1 MFTVRN
7 VEFLVFLS
15 KVQGKSLLVFVDEL
29 PLSLTRSKG
38 HISSRQPSN

>member
-15 KVQGKSLLVFVDEL
+15 KVQGKSPLVFVDVF
-29 PLSLTRSKG
+29 PLFIINK
-38 HISSRQPSN
+38 

>member
-15 KVQGKSLLVFVDEL
+15 KVQGKSLLVFVDEF
-29 PLSLTRSKG
+29 PLFIINKYRTY
-38 HISSRQPSN
+38 